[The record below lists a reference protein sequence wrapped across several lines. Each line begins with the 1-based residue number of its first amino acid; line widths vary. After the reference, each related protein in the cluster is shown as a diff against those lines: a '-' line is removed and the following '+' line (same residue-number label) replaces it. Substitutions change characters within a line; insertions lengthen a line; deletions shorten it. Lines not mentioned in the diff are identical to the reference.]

1 VISEDV
7 LLFHHAISKLW
18 TLVQVFKMLLMFEVF
33 LKRSR
38 YKRISIRWSVSR
50 LTVHLVWVTKY
61 RYKVLTGDIQKRCR
75 ELLIQVCDAED
86 VRILSG
92 VVSKDH
98 IHIHVEY
105 PPSVSISNLVK
116 RMKGRASRLL
126 QKEFPVLSKRYWG
139 KHLWG
144 IGYGAWSTGNIT
156 EEIVQEYLKRHKS
169 SSNDTED
176 FKLD

>member
-1 VISEDV
+1 MSEY
-7 LLFHHAISKLW
+7 
-18 TLVQVFKMLLMFEVF
+18 
-33 LKRSR
+33 R
-38 YKRISIRWSVSR
+38 YGGHTVSR

-75 ELLIQVCDAED
+75 ELLIQVCDTED
-86 VRILSG
+86 IRILSG

-98 IHIHVEY
+98 IHMHIEY
-105 PPSVSISNLVK
+105 PPSVSLSNLLK
-116 RMKGRASRLL
+116 RMKGRTSRLL
-126 QKEFPVLSKRYWG
+126 QKEYTELSKRYWG

-169 SSNDTED
+169 SSNDTEE

>member
-1 VISEDV
+1 MSEY
-7 LLFHHAISKLW
+7 
-18 TLVQVFKMLLMFEVF
+18 
-33 LKRSR
+33 R
-38 YKRISIRWSVSR
+38 YSGHTVSR

-75 ELLIQVCDAED
+75 ELLIQVCDTED

-98 IHIHVEY
+98 VHMHIEY

-116 RMKGRASRLL
+116 RMKGRVSRLL
-126 QKEFPVLSKRYWG
+126 QKEYTELGKRYWG

-156 EEIVQEYLKRHKS
+156 GEIVQEYLKRHKS
-169 SSNDTED
+169 SSNDTDE

>member
-1 VISEDV
+1 MSDY
-7 LLFHHAISKLW
+7 
-18 TLVQVFKMLLMFEVF
+18 
-33 LKRSR
+33 R
-38 YKRISIRWSVSR
+38 YGGHTVSR

-75 ELLIQVCDAED
+75 ELLIQVCDTED

-98 IHIHVEY
+98 IHMHIEY

-126 QKEFPVLSKRYWG
+126 QKEYTELSKRYWG

-169 SSNDTED
+169 SSNDTEA
-176 FKLD
+176 FKVD